1 MPILTQMLQNWIMTE
16 GIALED
22 LGGRNGDS
30 IGWRI
35 TNNDSFTLHKRITYK
50 VEENREQMRKG
61 SVYLF
66 ETN

>member
-1 MPILTQMLQNWIMTE
+1 MTE